1 MLGDMMEKL
10 QQMKQNTDNAKE
22 RLNLVSV
29 SGESAGG
36 MIKVVCN
43 GNRKIQ
49 AVSIDDSIR
58 IGDSEELEDQLIIA
72 LNRALEQAENVN
84 QSEMASIANG
94 VLPPNLFGLMNK

>member
-1 MLGDMMEKL
+1 MPGDMMEML
-10 QQMKQNTDNAKE
+10 QQMKQDADNVKE
-22 RLNLVSV
+22 RLNNISV

-36 MIKVVCN
+36 KIKVVCN

-58 IGDSEELEDQLIIA
+58 LGDVEELEDQLIIA

-84 QSEMASIANG
+84 QSEMATIANNM
-94 VLPPNLFGLMNK
+94 LPPHLLGLMNK